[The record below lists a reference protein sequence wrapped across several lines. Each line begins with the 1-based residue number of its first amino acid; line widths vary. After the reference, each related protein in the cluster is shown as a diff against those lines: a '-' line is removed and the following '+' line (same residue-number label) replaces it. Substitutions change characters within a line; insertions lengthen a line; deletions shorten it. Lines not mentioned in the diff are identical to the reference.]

1 MKMLAVA
8 LGLLCF
14 AATANLAFAQYTF
27 GVPTRATDTPSPSE
41 GR

>member
-8 LGLLCF
+8 FGLLCF
-14 AATANLAFAQYTF
+14 AATANFAFAQYTF
-27 GVPTRATDTPSPSE
+27 GVPTRAADTPTPSQ